1 MASGDSQ
8 RGVSGMTRLAHGLI
22 LATAFI
28 SAAVSLPALGQP
40 SDVAQPSDES
50 CAPAAG
56 LEFVC
61 GPQNPEDLVL
71 VPGTDFIIASSMTE
85 GAGLVL
91 VDANDATWSVLYPG
105 SEPRAA
111 HDPVYAG
118 CTEPP
123 DPARFNAHGLSLRAG
138 SGGHSTLY
146 AVVHGERESIEVFD
160 VDATGERPAVT
171 WTGCVRLPE
180 GLEAN
185 SVASFADGSLVA
197 TVLILPGRTFADS
210 VAMRPTGVVLEW
222 SPGDSGF
229 TRIEGTELPGNNG
242 IEVSPDGEEIYVVSS
257 GFQTVVAFSNTN
269 PAREL
274 RTTEPLPFTP
284 DNVHLDGSG
293 RLLTAGMKNDVPEC
307 GGKPGPQH
315 DLERLSTCPRGT
327 FGIAI
332 DPATMEYETIVDTP
346 ATPVFSNATMV
357 LTHDGRFWLGTF
369 RGDRIAYGDLPS
381 RNAAAR
387 LSDREAIEQVLAR
400 ANLGFELSDPD
411 LFAGAF
417 AEDAVYELTGEG
429 PVFGYQKMRYAGR
442 DDIRTIIT
450 DRLERSRNTDP
461 ATLSYDPASLRRYNR
476 NSDSLIEIV
485 DDDTARHTSTWMVV
499 MKTNVDIHIS
509 AIGRYEDELVKRGGE
524 WLILRRVRS
533 E

>member
-1 MASGDSQ
+1 
-8 RGVSGMTRLAHGLI
+8 MTRLALLSI
-22 LATAFI
+22 LA
-28 SAAVSLPALGQP
+28 AASLPAWAQR
-40 SDVAQPSDES
+40 SDPD
-50 CAPAAG
+50 CAREAG

-61 GPQNPEDLVL
+61 GLQAPEDLVL
-71 VPGTDFIIASSMTE
+71 VPGTDFIIASSMAE

-91 VDANDATWSVLYPG
+91 VDANDATWSVVYPG
-105 SEPRAA
+105 ERPRAA
-111 HDPVYAG
+111 HDPMYPD

-123 DPARFNAHGLSLRAG
+123 DPAQFNAHGLHLRPG

-146 AVVHGERESIEVFD
+146 AVMHGERESIEVFD
-160 VDATGERPAVT
+160 VDSTGERPALT

-180 GLEAN
+180 GLDAN

-222 SPGDSGF
+222 SPGDPGF
-229 TRIEGTELPGNNG
+229 TPIEGTELPGNNG
-242 IEVSPDGEEIYVVSS
+242 IDVSADGKEIYVVSS
-257 GFQTVVAFSNTN
+257 GLQTVVAFSNTN

-274 RTTEPLPFTP
+274 RTTQPLPFTP
-284 DNVHLDGSG
+284 DNLHFDGAG

-332 DPATMEYETIVDTP
+332 DPATMEYGVIVDTP

-369 RGDRIAYGDLPS
+369 RGDRIAYGDLAYRQDAS
-381 RNAAAR
+381 R

-400 ANLGFELSDPD
+400 TNLGFELSDPD

-429 PVFGYQKMRYAGR
+429 PVFGYQKMRYVGR
-442 DDIRTIIT
+442 DDIRSIIT
-450 DRLERSRNTDP
+450 DRLERSRSTDP
-461 ATLSYDPASLRRYNR
+461 ATLSYDPESLRRYNR
-476 NSDSLIEIV
+476 NSDSRIELV
-485 DDDTARHTSTWMVV
+485 DEDTARHTSTWMVV

-509 AIGRYEDELVKRGGE
+509 AIGRYEDELVKRDGE

>member
-1 MASGDSQ
+1 MS
-8 RGVSGMTRLAHGLI
+8 I
-22 LATAFI
+22 LA
-28 SAAVSLPALGQP
+28 AVALPAFAQS
-40 SDVAQPSDES
+40 SDTD
-50 CAPAAG
+50 CAPRAG

-61 GPQNPEDLVL
+61 GLQNPEDLVL
-71 VPGTDFIIASSMTE
+71 VPGTNYIIASSMAD

-91 VDANDATWSVLYPG
+91 VDTDEATWSVLYPG
-105 SEPRAA
+105 ERPRAA
-111 HDPVYAG
+111 HDPMYPG

-123 DPARFNAHGLSLRAG
+123 DPARFNAHGLHLRPG
-138 SGGHSTLY
+138 SGGRSTLY
-146 AVVHGERESIEVFD
+146 AVMHGERESIEVFD
-160 VDATGERPAVT
+160 VDSTGERPAVT
-171 WTGCVRLPE
+171 WKGCVTLPD
-180 GLEAN
+180 GLAAN
-185 SVASFADGSLVA
+185 SVASLPDGSLVA

-242 IEVSPDGEEIYVVSS
+242 IEVSPDGKEIYVVSS

-269 PAREL
+269 PARQL
-274 RTTEPLPFTP
+274 RTTAPLPFTP
-284 DNVHLDGSG
+284 DNLHFDGTG

-315 DLERLSTCPRGT
+315 DLERLATCPRGT
-327 FGIAI
+327 YGIAI
-332 DPATMEYETIVDTP
+332 DPATMEYEVIVDTP
-346 ATPVFSNATMV
+346 ATPAFSNATMV

-369 RGDRIAYGDLPS
+369 RGDRIAYGNLTYRKDD
-381 RNAAAR
+381 AR

-411 LFAGAF
+411 LFASAF

-429 PVFGYQKMRYAGR
+429 PVFGYQKMRYVGR

-450 DRLERSRNTDP
+450 DRLERQRNTDP

-476 NSDSLIEIV
+476 NSDSLIEIL
-485 DDDTARHTSTWMVV
+485 DEDTARHTSTWMVV

-509 AIGRYEDELVKRGGE
+509 AIGRYEDELVKRDGE
-524 WLILRRVRS
+524 WLISRRVRS